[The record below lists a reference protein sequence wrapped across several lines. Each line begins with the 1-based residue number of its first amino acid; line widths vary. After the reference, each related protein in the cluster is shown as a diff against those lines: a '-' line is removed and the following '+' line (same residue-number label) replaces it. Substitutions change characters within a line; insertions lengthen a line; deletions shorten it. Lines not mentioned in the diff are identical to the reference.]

1 MKIQSLKH
9 NTKKLTLHC
18 MAGRSFNIV
27 GISQLHVNGIAPRR
41 ALQNILGD
49 NWPTPPLL
57 IDHVSYVY
65 VSGDEQVQLL
75 ADQHNARF
83 RQESVYTDDNR

>member
-1 MKIQSLKH
+1 
-9 NTKKLTLHC
+9 
-18 MAGRSFNIV
+18 MAGRSFHIMGV
-27 GISQLHVNGIAPRR
+27 SKLSVNGIAPRR

-49 NWPTPPLL
+49 DWPTPPLQ

-65 VSGDEQVQLL
+65 VSGDEEIQML
-75 ADQHNARF
+75 ADQHGARF